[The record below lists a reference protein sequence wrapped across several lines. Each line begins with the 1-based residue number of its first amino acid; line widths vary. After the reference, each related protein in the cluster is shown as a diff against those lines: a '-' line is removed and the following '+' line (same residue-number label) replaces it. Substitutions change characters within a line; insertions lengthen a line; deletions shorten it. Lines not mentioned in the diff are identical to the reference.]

1 MKRAQN
7 RDSFRWIRVIM
18 KGREEQK
25 PVVFITYF
33 CLVCAILLFFR
44 EIGDFSCNRLLVL
57 GSILLLGSALWPFK
71 KKSRW
76 KAALFVLFAYFL
88 CFCLLKKP
96 LDEQL
101 NILIYCLLN
110 QKTGSGDFT
119 LLFLALSFLVSLLCL
134 FLVPVFNKGWIF
146 YAFTL
151 FLLLLSP
158 LFGYRPSGG
167 VLGLLAAFHIGNSVY
182 YTVYQ
187 KWSDETEEKNTKDA
201 VLQKSF
207 IAGLLLVF
215 GAFFLAKLVSDES
228 RRDWMEESAQFTQSL
243 THGVKTPAN
252 PLASN
257 RRSGESRTSVYS
269 SGSVG
274 VQSGKISRGNHY
286 ASSVLQLELTLSEM
300 PEERMYLKD
309 FTGGNYSGDAWEKA
323 DEADF
328 YAGLNIGQGEWASA
342 YLAPDYFEQR
352 QFELIRYGKREME
365 QKEGGNQGGQSVTE
379 PESQK
384 MEIRPVN
391 GAQNSFF
398 SPYLSSYVSRDSRGV
413 YRFDL
418 FSWKEY
424 YQYRERLGE
433 KPLQWFAQ
441 MEEPYRTYAAEHYL
455 LVPEERLPRLLSL
468 CRKNPLKDPREI
480 TLWIR
485 QALTDYAAYSQTPG
499 FMPYGTDIAEYF
511 LFDGQEGYCQH
522 FATAAVLMYRM
533 QGIPARYVTGY
544 AADPADFS
552 LGTDGLYH
560 ARLTDEKAHAWAEI
574 YLGGPGWLPVEVTPP
589 AGQTDDS
596 GSEDKRA
603 GAEDHEEGLENQQD
617 WMLSFIQEEPEESKA
632 EEENREDFYEEEGSG
647 EEIGEES
654 QKLPDEGSSQS
665 EKQDTDGK
673 EKESGNTPGK
683 GEAGGLASM
692 ATAGILV
699 IVSLAFTGAGRAAI
713 RQRKKRLLQLGADE
727 LYQKMVAVLHLA
739 GYGKEFDGTEQEFCR
754 AIIAELEKEEESED
768 DLGILFYSENRLSF
782 EELEEIR
789 ACAFQTAYGRE
800 VSSDKER
807 EKVREGYEIMA
818 ADIAGRLYGIKKIK
832 WRIMEILLVLER

>member
-1 MKRAQN
+1 MKRAQY
-7 RDSFRWIRVIM
+7 RESFRWIRVIM
-18 KGREEQK
+18 QGREEQK

-57 GSILLLGSALWPFK
+57 GSAFLLGSVLWPFK

-101 NILIYCLLN
+101 NILIYCLIN

-158 LFGYRPSGG
+158 LFGYRPSGL

-187 KWSDETEEKNTKDA
+187 KWSDEAEEKNTRDA
-201 VLQKSF
+201 VLHKSF

-215 GAFFLAKLVSDES
+215 GAFFLAKLVSSES
-228 RRDWMEESAQFTQSL
+228 RRGWMEESAQFTQSL

-257 RRSGESRTSVYS
+257 RQSGESRTSVYS

-286 ASSVLQLELTLSEM
+286 ASNVLQLELTLSGM
-300 PEERMYLKD
+300 PEDRMYLKD
-309 FTGGNYSGDAWEKA
+309 FTGGNYSGDAWEEA

-328 YAGLNIGQGEWASA
+328 YAGLNVGQGEWASA
-342 YLAPDYFEQR
+342 YLSPDYFEQR

-365 QKEGGNQGGQSVTE
+365 EKEGENTGGQSGEE

-398 SPYLSSYVSRDSRGV
+398 SPYLSSYISRDSRGV

-455 LVPEERLPRLLSL
+455 SVPEERLPRLLSL
-468 CRKNPLKDPREI
+468 CRKNPLNDPREI

-485 QALTDYAAYSQTPG
+485 QTLTDYAAYSQTPG

-589 AGQTDDS
+589 VEPTDDF
-596 GSEDKRA
+596 GSED
-603 GAEDHEEGLENQQD
+603 EEGLENQQD
-617 WMLSFIQEEPEESKA
+617 WMLSFIQEEPEESK
-632 EEENREDFYEEEGSG
+632 EEESGEDVYEEEGSG

-665 EKQDTDGK
+665 EKQDRDGK
-673 EKESGNTPGK
+673 EEESGNKPGR
-683 GEAGGLASM
+683 GEAGGLAAM
-692 ATAGILV
+692 VTAGILV
-699 IVSLAFTGAGRAAI
+699 IVSLAFIGAGRVAV

-727 LYQKMVAVLHLA
+727 LYQKMVTVLHLA

-754 AIIAELEKEEESED
+754 AIIAELEKEEEAED
-768 DLGILFYSENRLSF
+768 DVGILFYSEKRLSL

-800 VSSDKER
+800 ISSDKER

>member
-1 MKRAQN
+1 MQ
-7 RDSFRWIRVIM
+7 
-18 KGREEQK
+18 GREEQK

-88 CFCLLKKP
+88 CLCLLKRP

-151 FLLLLSP
+151 FLLFLSP
-158 LFGYRPSGG
+158 LFGYRPSGV

-187 KWSDETEEKNTKDA
+187 KWSDEAEERNTRDR

-215 GAFFLAKLVSDES
+215 GAFFLAKLVSAES
-228 RRDWMEESAQFTQSL
+228 RRGWMEESAQFTQSL
-243 THGVKTPAN
+243 TYGVKTPAN
-252 PLASN
+252 PLASG
-257 RRSGESRTSVYS
+257 RQSGESRTSVYN

-286 ASSVLQLELTLSEM
+286 ASNVLQLELTLSGM

-309 FTGGNYSGDAWEKA
+309 FTGGDYSGDAWEEV

-328 YAGLNIGQGEWASA
+328 YAGLNVGQGEWASA
-342 YLAPDYFEQR
+342 YLSPDYFERR

-365 QKEGGNQGGQSVTE
+365 QKEGESPGGQSVAE
-379 PESQK
+379 PESRK

-413 YRFDL
+413 YQFEL

-441 MEEPYRTYAAEHYL
+441 MEEPYQTYAAEHYL
-455 LVPEERLPRLLSL
+455 SVPEERLPRLLSL
-468 CRKNPLKDPREI
+468 CRKNPLEDPREI

-485 QALTDYAAYSQTPG
+485 QTLTDYAAYSQTPG

-560 ARLTDEKAHAWAEI
+560 AQLTDEKAHAWAEI
-574 YLGGPGWLPVEVTPP
+574 YLGGPGWFPVEVTPP
-589 AGQTDDS
+589 VEQTDDS
-596 GSEDKRA
+596 GSEDGRA
-603 GAEDHEEGLENQQD
+603 GAEDDEEGLENQQD

-632 EEENREDFYEEEGSG
+632 KEENGEDFNEEESG

-654 QKLPDEGSSQS
+654 HKLPDEGSSQS
-665 EKQDTDGK
+665 ENQDTDGK
-673 EKESGNTPGK
+673 EKESGNKLGK
-683 GEAGGLASM
+683 GEAGGLAAM
-692 ATAGILV
+692 VTVGVLV
-699 IVSLAFTGAGRAAI
+699 IVSLAFIGAGRAAI

-727 LYQKMVAVLHLA
+727 LYQKMVTVLHLA
-739 GYGKEFDGTEQEFCR
+739 GYGKAFDGTEQEFCR

-768 DLGILFYSENRLSF
+768 DLGILFYSENRLSL

>member
-1 MKRAQN
+1 MLWIMPFLGLYLMLMLLMPVPEAPYGWQFVRNIYAHLKESFLEISQNLSGGGREDYDLSLSGFTEDGELAGALGRRDREIMTIESSAPLATNVYLTGKVYDTFDGRRWLQSREDTEKERYADTARTLCALAKYEEDYQQDYLLRARIKISYRYFHTSFLFAPLKLWELQQKG
-7 RDSFRWIRVIM
+7 DKMSFREQDGSFLLDRPGGYGTEYEAVFYQMNGGQEAFYHFLQEGRQTSDEKLPEKILKDLRGVTWQEIRAEDLAYQRQRVYDTCLKETALSENVRDALLEMTQGAETDVERLRAIEASLASLNYTRSPGELPDVISN
-18 KGREEQK
+18 ESE
-25 PVVFITYF
+25 F
-33 CLVCAILLFFR
+33 L
-44 EIGDFSCNRLLVL
+44 D
-57 GSILLLGSALWPFK
+57 
-71 KKSRW
+71 
-76 KAALFVLFAYFL
+76 YFL
-88 CFCLLKKP
+88 L
-96 LDEQL
+96 
-101 NILIYCLLN
+101 
-110 QKTGSGDFT
+110 
-119 LLFLALSFLVSLLCL
+119 
-134 FLVPVFNKGWIF
+134 
-146 YAFTL
+146 
-151 FLLLLSP
+151 
-158 LFGYRPSGG
+158 
-167 VLGLLAAFHIGNSVY
+167 
-182 YTVYQ
+182 
-187 KWSDETEEKNTKDA
+187 
-201 VLQKSF
+201 
-207 IAGLLLVF
+207 
-215 GAFFLAKLVSDES
+215 ES
-228 RRDWMEESAQFTQSL
+228 RQ
-243 THGVKTPAN
+243 
-252 PLASN
+252 
-257 RRSGESRTSVYS
+257 
-269 SGSVG
+269 
-274 VQSGKISRGNHY
+274 
-286 ASSVLQLELTLSEM
+286 
-300 PEERMYLKD
+300 
-309 FTGGNYSGDAWEKA
+309 
-323 DEADF
+323 
-328 YAGLNIGQGEWASA
+328 
-342 YLAPDYFEQR
+342 
-352 QFELIRYGKREME
+352 
-365 QKEGGNQGGQSVTE
+365 
-379 PESQK
+379 
-384 MEIRPVN
+384 
-391 GAQNSFF
+391 
-398 SPYLSSYVSRDSRGV
+398 
-413 YRFDL
+413 
-418 FSWKEY
+418 
-424 YQYRERLGE
+424 
-433 KPLQWFAQ
+433 
-441 MEEPYRTYAAEHYL
+441 
-455 LVPEERLPRLLSL
+455 
-468 CRKNPLKDPREI
+468 
-480 TLWIR
+480 
-485 QALTDYAAYSQTPG
+485 
-499 FMPYGTDIAEYF
+499 
-511 LFDGQEGYCQH
+511 GYCNY
-522 FATAAVLMYRM
+522 FATAFVLLARA

-632 EEENREDFYEEEGSG
+632 EEENREDFYEEEGSR

-683 GEAGGLASM
+683 GEAGGLAAM

>member
-1 MKRAQN
+1 
-7 RDSFRWIRVIM
+7 
-18 KGREEQK
+18 
-25 PVVFITYF
+25 
-33 CLVCAILLFFR
+33 
-44 EIGDFSCNRLLVL
+44 
-57 GSILLLGSALWPFK
+57 
-71 KKSRW
+71 
-76 KAALFVLFAYFL
+76 
-88 CFCLLKKP
+88 
-96 LDEQL
+96 
-101 NILIYCLLN
+101 
-110 QKTGSGDFT
+110 
-119 LLFLALSFLVSLLCL
+119 
-134 FLVPVFNKGWIF
+134 
-146 YAFTL
+146 
-151 FLLLLSP
+151 
-158 LFGYRPSGG
+158 
-167 VLGLLAAFHIGNSVY
+167 
-182 YTVYQ
+182 
-187 KWSDETEEKNTKDA
+187 
-201 VLQKSF
+201 
-207 IAGLLLVF
+207 
-215 GAFFLAKLVSDES
+215 
-228 RRDWMEESAQFTQSL
+228 
-243 THGVKTPAN
+243 
-252 PLASN
+252 
-257 RRSGESRTSVYS
+257 
-269 SGSVG
+269 
-274 VQSGKISRGNHY
+274 
-286 ASSVLQLELTLSEM
+286 
-300 PEERMYLKD
+300 
-309 FTGGNYSGDAWEKA
+309 
-323 DEADF
+323 
-328 YAGLNIGQGEWASA
+328 
-342 YLAPDYFEQR
+342 
-352 QFELIRYGKREME
+352 ME

-441 MEEPYRTYAAEHYL
+441 MEEPYRTYVAEHYL

-485 QALTDYAAYSQTPG
+485 QTLTDYAAYSQTPG

-654 QKLPDEGSSQS
+654 QKLPDEGSPQS
-665 EKQDTDGK
+665 EKQDTEGK
-673 EKESGNTPGK
+673 EKESGNKLGK
-683 GEAGGLASM
+683 GEAGGLAAI

-699 IVSLAFTGAGRAAI
+699 IVSLAFIGAGRAVI